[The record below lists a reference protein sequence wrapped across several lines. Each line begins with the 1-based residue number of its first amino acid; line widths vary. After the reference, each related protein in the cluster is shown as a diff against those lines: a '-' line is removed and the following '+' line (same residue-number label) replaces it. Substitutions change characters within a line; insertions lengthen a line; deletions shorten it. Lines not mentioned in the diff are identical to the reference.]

1 MFKHCLSKF
10 SCALIMMCALVTGG
24 LFQSCEDV
32 LDLDEYKYD
41 DSEPSWLGASIYDFL
56 KTGNA
61 GHSYENYVRLIED
74 LGEKD
79 ILSRTG
85 SRTLFIADDDAF
97 KRFYESENSWGVSRY
112 EDFTYRQ
119 KKVLLYNA
127 MLKNAYL
134 LDMMAATTVNP
145 NVEQLGG
152 DCLRRET
159 SATLLDSV
167 PLFSANSA
175 TQGLRFP
182 QNNESFKLWEDYL
195 KGDSIR
201 IAIGSKN
208 PMMVHFLYEYV
219 RTQNIQDDDFKVLFQ
234 RDGKTRTGTEAFVF
248 ANKIL
253 NSDVSYGDLSD
264 DTLTITCK
272 NGYLYRMDDV
282 LIPPSNMAQVLRET
296 KNTRLFS
303 RMLDRFAYLEY
314 DAGLTNDFNALYHEN
329 KPEDNENVYLL
340 KYALEKAKDYYT
352 PGENGTK
359 DKATKKSFGADD
371 YLAYDPGDAQYVS
384 PNGLQTDMAAML
396 VPNDEMIYRFF
407 TPERL
412 QNQDVINNNYTTD
425 EFGKKVQL
433 RPYGVGAS
441 IIETYSNPED
451 VEKLDESTFTAEFSY
466 AEAMAPC
473 LDSISLE
480 ILNAFLKNLMQG
492 SFLQTIP
499 SNFAKVTNDA
509 RDEMGLQTTDVEDC
523 ILANNGIIY
532 ILNNVFG
539 PARYQS
545 VMTPPYVMT
554 NMRVMKRLIIDLEY
568 EAYLLAMDSKFS
580 FIVPDDSCF
589 IYYDPTTLKSLEP
602 TAWIL
607 GYGKINEKDTEGV
620 IYTKCKFN
628 TETYEITDTLET
640 GYAPSKA
647 ITDVSS
653 DKTLSNR
660 MQDFMEYI
668 IIVDEVENTENE
680 YFLSKG
686 YGTIK
691 CIKEADGSV
700 KFQGGEQIE
709 LSNKLGRSK
718 ENGVYV
724 TVKDLGR
731 YQEKNGVTYCTE
743 SADDN
748 YKSGVVSPPTRSIS
762 SYLSDATTGDNP
774 FYEFYKLCDA
784 LSYTEMYGRIFDL
797 DEADEEEKD
806 ALLDSINR
814 YRIFAPTV
822 SGQYSFDEAV
832 PFFSTYHYTVYVP
845 TASELK
851 KEYDRGLP
859 QLDDILAEVEAGNY
873 GRAAS
878 MIRLVNK
885 FARYHFQDNS
895 VMVDKNPFSIISAGV
910 TYDSVRYETAA
921 IDDQTGRFFDLLIRS
936 ANGTITVKDNL
947 NRVANVV
954 NTQGEEGKTWNVL
967 ARDLLLTGDPTLG
980 TSNIA
985 TSSFAVIHQIDKV
998 LYNSGVFGY
1007 DGNYRRFAKDGEV
1020 VDYITIPVP
1029 TGYDEAKDSVI
1040 YNNENYFIGQGKAF
1054 MMPTADG
1061 EVYQKT
1067 GYLMKEITNSDSK
1080 FVKEDYVL
1088 LGDTA
1093 KILITDAGFLI
1104 DTLGTHKDYKIR
1116 FLGADLKPLAV
1127 DSAFVVCNPDSIVTV
1142 LPDGTFVDEKGKVI
1156 K

>member
-10 SCALIMMCALVTGG
+10 SCALVMMCALVTGG
-24 LFQSCEDV
+24 LFQSCIDD
-32 LDLDEYKYD
+32 LFDLDEYKYD
-41 DSEPSWLGASIYDFL
+41 DSEPSWLGASIYEFL
-56 KTGNA
+56 KEGNV
-61 GHSYENYVRLIED
+61 GHTYENYVKLIDD

-85 SRTLFIADDDAF
+85 SRTLFIADDAAF
-97 KRFYESENSWGVSRY
+97 QRFYESDNSWGVKSY

-145 NVEQLGG
+145 NVEQLSG

-159 SATLLDSV
+159 SATLFDSV
-167 PLFSANSA
+167 PLFSANSPINA
-175 TQGLRFP
+175 LRFP
-182 QNNESFKLWEDYL
+182 QNNASFKLWEEYL
-195 KGDSIR
+195 NGDSIR
-201 IAIGSKN
+201 IAVGSKK

-219 RTQNIQDDDFKVLFQ
+219 RTQNLQDEDFAVMFQ
-234 RDGKTRTGTEAFVF
+234 RSGKTRTGTEAFVF

-253 NSDVSYGDLSD
+253 NSDVDYGELSD

-314 DAGLTNDFNALYHEN
+314 DASLTNEFNALYHEN

-340 KYALEKAKDYYT
+340 KYSLENAKDYYT
-352 PGENGTK
+352 PGDNGTK
-359 DKATKKSFGADD
+359 DKATKKSFGKDD
-371 YLAYDPGDAQYVS
+371 YLSYDPGDAQYTS
-384 PNGLQTDMAAML
+384 PNGLQSDMAAML
-396 VPNDEMIYRFF
+396 VPNDEMVYRFF

-412 QNQDVINNNYTTD
+412 QNQEIINNNYTID
-425 EFGKKVQL
+425 ENGQRTQL
-433 RPYGVGAS
+433 RPYGVGSS
-441 IIETYSNPED
+441 IVETYSNPED
-451 VEKLDESTFTAEFSY
+451 IAKLDESTFTEDFSY

-473 LDSISLE
+473 LDSIGLD
-480 ILNAFLKNLMQG
+480 ILKAFLSNLMQA
-492 SFLQTIP
+492 SFLQTVP

-509 RDEMGLQTTDVEDC
+509 RDEMGLQTSDVEDC
-523 ILANNGIIY
+523 ILTNNGIIY

-554 NMRVMKRLIIDLEY
+554 NMRIMKRLIIDLEY

-580 FIVPDDSCF
+580 FIVPDDTCF
-589 IYYDPTTLKSLEP
+589 IYYDPTTLKSLDPGP

-620 IYTKCKFN
+620 IYTKCNFN
-628 TETYEITDTLET
+628 PDTYEITDTLET
-640 GYAPSKA
+640 NYAPKSA
-647 ITDVSS
+647 VTDIDA
-653 DKTLSNR
+653 DKPLANR

-668 IIVDEVENTENE
+668 IIVDQVENTENE
-680 YFLSKG
+680 YFISKG

-691 CIKEADGSV
+691 CVKNADRSV
-700 KFQGGEQIE
+700 KFFQGGEQIE
-709 LSNKLGRSK
+709 LSKKLGRDV
-718 ENGVYV
+718 GV

-743 SADDN
+743 SKDEN
-748 YKSGVVSPPTRSIS
+748 YKSGVITPPTRSIS
-762 SYLSDATTGDNP
+762 SYLSDNTTGDNP
-774 FYEFYKLCDA
+774 FYQLCNA
-784 LSYTEMYGRIFDL
+784 LSYTDMYGTIFNL
-797 DEADEEEKD
+797 DEADEEQKT

-845 TASELK
+845 KAAELQK
-851 KEYDRGLP
+851 AFEEGLP
-859 QLDDILAEVEAGNY
+859 QLNDILAEVEAGNY

-878 MIRLVNK
+878 MIRLLNK

-895 VMVDKNPFSIISAGV
+895 VMVDKLPFSIVSAGV
-910 TYDSVRYETAA
+910 PYDSVRYETAA
-921 IDDQTGRFFDLLIRS
+921 IDDQTGRFFDLLVKS
-936 ANGTITVKDNL
+936 NGGTITVKDNL
-947 NRVANVV
+947 NRTASVV
-954 NTQGEEGKTWNVL
+954 NTPGQEGKTWNVL
-967 ARDLLLTGDPTLG
+967 TRDLLLTGDPTQG
-980 TSNIA
+980 APNIA
-985 TSSFAVIHQIDKV
+985 TSSFAVVHQIDKV
-998 LYNSGVFGY
+998 LYNSGLFGY
-1007 DGNYRRFAKDGEV
+1007 DGKFRRFAKDGEV
-1020 VDYITIPVP
+1020 VDKINIAVP
-1029 TGYDEAKDSVI
+1029 TGYDQANDSVI
-1040 YNNENYFIGQGKAF
+1040 YGNKEYTIGQGKAF
-1054 MMPTADG
+1054 LMNTTDG

-1067 GYLMKEITNSDSK
+1067 CYLMKDLTGADSK
-1080 FVKEDYVL
+1080 FVKEDYIL

-1093 KILITDAGFLI
+1093 KIHMTDTGFLI
-1104 DTLGTHKDYKIR
+1104 DTLGTGDNKIR
-1116 FLGADLKPLAV
+1116 FLWTDLTPLAV
-1127 DSAFVVCNPDSIVTV
+1127 DSANCVISPDSIVTV
-1142 LPDGTFVDEKGKVI
+1142 IPTDEGGYKFVDKYGKEI